1 MPKES
6 SVQVN
11 DQFQPLFPEL
21 TEGAIRRVQAARRAR
36 IKFFPA
42 ELFSD
47 PAWDLL
53 LELYACE
60 LGEQRVAV
68 TELSAI
74 TGVAGTTSLRWICRL
89 EADGLVIRTDDPL
102 DRASRGSNSR
112 LKESRRCSATSLPSR
127 YEHLFPV
134 STYGPDL
141 RL

>member
-102 DRASRGSNSR
+102 DRRKQRVKLTTQGVSKMQRYFA
-112 LKESRRCSATSLPSR
+112 AISLRALS
-127 YEHLFPV
+127 V
-134 STYGPDL
+134 
-141 RL
+141 